1 MNKQK
6 VISLFLALAMLLSTG
21 TAMAADR
28 SRASP
33 VAAFTDCDPNAW
45 YVPAIAY
52 AVEHEI
58 MEGVGDGQMAP
69 ERTITRAEFVTM
81 ICRLLDAKATADISR
96 YEDVPDNAW
105 YRDFMAM
112 GLKLGIVQGVSPTRL
127 DPMGSLTREQAV
139 VILARVLALSGG
151 DVGMLDKY
159 TDKSEISDWAV
170 DAVRAMTATGRLKG
184 YPDGTLRPRQNITRA
199 EAAQLLMN
207 CLPISDKK
215 PNVSVDNRPKVYFVP
230 QINGSTASYGKPIG
244 KDEIIQPMEPPVW
257 EGHVFG
263 GWYTEPECE
272 IRISFTQP
280 VTKGMRLYGKWYTDA
295 EWAAIEQLNETAA
308 KGTARVRCETELLA
322 TIGTDKLPCHIHSD
336 ETNSSSLRVELIR
349 EDTGAVVAVIDRLA
363 PGETA
368 TEMSVTAMP
377 GYGNYNATLVF
388 RDAEGVRQAELQAT
402 LYVAYL
408 WNRGE

>member
-6 VISLFLALAMLLSTG
+6 AISLFLALVMLLSTG
-21 TAMAADR
+21 TALAAEG

-33 VAAFTDCDPNAW
+33 VATFTDCDPNAW
-45 YVPAIAY
+45 YVPAIEY
-52 AVEHEI
+52 AVDNRI

-81 ICRLLDAKATADISR
+81 ICRLLDSHVTADISQF
-96 YEDVPDNAW
+96 EDVPPDAW

-127 DPMGSLTREQAV
+127 DPMGTLTREQAV

-151 DVGMLDKY
+151 DAGMLDKY

-184 YPDGTLRPRQNITRA
+184 YPDGTLRPGQNITRA

-230 QINGSTASYGKPIG
+230 QINGSAASYGKPIG
-244 KDEIIQPMEPPVW
+244 KDGIIQPMEPPVW

-272 IRISFTQP
+272 MRFSFTQP

-295 EWAAIEQLNETAA
+295 EWAAVEQLNETAA

-349 EDTGAVVAVIDRLA
+349 EDTGEVVAVIDRLV

-377 GYGNYNATLVF
+377 GYGNYDATLVF
-388 RDAEGVRQAELQAT
+388 RDADGVRQAELQAT